1 MSDLYKAQKT
11 MRQIRRGA
19 TQRGIVALLD
29 IGTSKISCLLLRL
42 TRKRSAA
49 DPGYKIIAS
58 ASTRS
63 RGVRFGEVE
72 AMPETEE
79 AIRTVIRAV
88 QKKSGQRVDHAVACF
103 AGARPRSYGL
113 GGSINLPSGTV
124 TEKDIGRVLAAC
136 DVPDI
141 GEGRQILHAHP
152 VNFVL
157 DGRTGLVDPRGQVG
171 DHLEVDM
178 HVLTVE
184 SRTVQNIAEAVHRCD
199 LELAGIAASAY
210 VSGLS
215 SLIETEMETGGA
227 CIDLG
232 GGTTSMSI
240 FMKDHMIYADSIR
253 AGGDRITQDISKV
266 FRISLTAAE
275 RLKILS
281 GGLFVTEVDERE
293 RLKIEDPHG
302 ARGFDHE
309 HATRADLIRVM
320 QPRMSEMLDL
330 VAHQLDAAGFSHMDK
345 ASVVLTG
352 GVSSTPGLEAL
363 AQQHLGPNVRIGHPT
378 RVAGLGME
386 MNGPDYAA
394 SIGMSHFVVNP
405 QDEWW
410 DFEAPSEK
418 VDEKISSRVWSW
430 VKDNW

>member
-1 MSDLYKAQKT
+1 MSDLYRAQKT

-19 TQRGIVALLD
+19 AQRGIIALLD
-29 IGTSKISCLLLRL
+29 IGTSKISCLLLRF
-42 TRKRSAA
+42 TRRRSAS
-49 DPGYKIIAS
+49 DPGYKIIAT

-79 AIRTVIRAV
+79 AIRKVIRSV

-113 GGSINLPSGTV
+113 SGNISLPSGTV

-136 DVPDI
+136 EIPDI
-141 GEGRQILHAHP
+141 GDSRQILHAHP

-157 DGRTGLVDPRGQVG
+157 DDRTGLTDPRGQVG
-171 DHLEVDM
+171 DCLEVDM
-178 HVLTVE
+178 HLLTIE
-184 SRTVQNIAEAVHRCD
+184 SITVQNIAEAVHRCD
-199 LELAGIAASAY
+199 LELAGVAASAY

-215 SLIETEMETGGA
+215 TLIEDEMETGAA

-240 FMKDHMIYADSIR
+240 FMKGHMIYADSIR

-281 GGLFVTEVDERE
+281 GGLFATEVDERE
-293 RLKIEDPHG
+293 RLPIDDPHG
-302 ARGFDHE
+302 TRGFDHA

-320 QPRMSEMLDL
+320 RPRMSEILDL
-330 VAHQLDAAGFSHMDK
+330 VARQLDAAGFSHMDK
-345 ASVVLTG
+345 ASIILTG

-363 AQQHLGPNVRIGHPT
+363 AQEHLGKHVRIGHPSQT
-378 RVAGLGME
+378 AGLPAA

-394 SIGMSHFVVNP
+394 STGLIQFTVNP

-410 DFEAPSEK
+410 DFEAPSEQS
-418 VDEKISSRVWSW
+418 DEKIHARVWSW
-430 VKDNW
+430 VKENW